1 MRLILLI
8 ISMLYLLPL
17 QAGND
22 TLDENWYRRY
32 ISNKLVQFAKM
43 FEGTPYDYANTD
55 PMRGFDCSGFVQ
67 FVYGN
72 FNIRVPRSSGQYQ
85 SFGKEI
91 PLDQAEA
98 GDILL
103 FTGSDAGNRTPGHL
117 GIVISAEK
125 PLQFMHSA
133 TSNRRGIMISS
144 LNEAYFQQRFIKV
157 VRVL

>member
-8 ISMLYLLPL
+8 ISLLYILPL

-32 ISNKLVQFAKM
+32 ISGKLIQFARM
-43 FEGTPYDYANTD
+43 FEGIPYDYANTD

-72 FNIRVPRSSGQYQ
+72 FNVRVPRSSSQYQ
-85 SFGKEI
+85 NFGKEI
-91 PLDQAEA
+91 PLEQAEA

-103 FTGSDAGNRTPGHL
+103 FTGSDASTKTPGHL
-117 GIVISAEK
+117 GIVISSEK

-133 TSNRRGIMISS
+133 SSNHRGIMISR
-144 LNEAYFQQRFIKV
+144 LDETYFRQRFIKV